1 MEKRSVIIG
10 VHDRIPTFWGPDER
24 EQLRALVDLHP
35 QDMSREAFLADEAL
49 LAETRFIFGIWGMP
63 TLDEKTL
70 ARMPALE
77 AVFYAAGSVRG
88 FVTDAFWR
96 RGIHLTSSYA
106 YNAIAVAEY
115 CTGAIL
121 LSLKNVFRHFRL
133 SVKNQRW
140 HGNRAIPMPGA
151 YHSKVGLISLG
162 KIGRKTAELLRAFD
176 LEILVYDIHL
186 SEAQADEIGVQRASL
201 EEIFSNC
208 EVVSLHTALLP
219 ETRGM
224 ITGNHL
230 RAMKPYATF
239 INTSRGAVVRQKEL
253 VEVMRERPDLTAILD
268 VLDPEPPEDGHPL
281 FALPNVFISPHIS
294 GSQGR
299 ECRRMGQHAIDECR
313 RFLNQEPLQSRIT
326 AENFRTMA

>member
-1 MEKRSVIIG
+1 MGNQSVIIG
-10 VHDRIPTFWGPDER
+10 VPERIPDFWGPHER
-24 EQLRALVDLHP
+24 EQLKALVDLYPH
-35 QDMSREAFLADEAL
+35 DMTRETFLSDEAL

-63 TLDEKTL
+63 TLDESTL

-88 FVTDAFWR
+88 FVTDAFWE
-96 RGIHLTSSYA
+96 RGVHLTSSYG
-106 YNAIAVAEY
+106 YNAIPVAEY
-115 CTGAIL
+115 CTGTIL

-133 SVKNQRW
+133 SEKNQHW
-140 HGNRAIPMPGA
+140 HGHRAIPMPGA
-151 YHSKVGLISLG
+151 YHSRVGLISFG
-162 KIGRKTAELLRAFD
+162 KIGRKTAELLRSFE

-186 SEAQADEIGVQRASL
+186 SDKQTREMGVRRACL
-201 EEIFSNC
+201 EEIFSTC
-208 EVVSLHTALLP
+208 DVVSLHTALLP

-239 INTSRGAVVRQKEL
+239 INTSRGAIVRQKEL

-299 ECRRMGQHAIDECR
+299 ECRRLGQHAIDECR
-313 RFLNQEPLQSRIT
+313 RFLNQESLQSRIT
-326 AENFRTMA
+326 AEHFRTMA